1 MIRVPVL
8 SPKGKP
14 LIPAK
19 ASRVRRWL
27 KAGKAKVIHN
37 DLGLFQVQLFKE
49 PSGEATQDIVVG
61 IDPGKLFTGIAVQSQ
76 KATLFLAH
84 LKLPFKTV
92 TKRMQGRAMM
102 RRGRRGRRI
111 NRKLTQEQRN
121 HRQHR
126 FDNRKG
132 HKIPP
137 SIRANKDLEFRV
149 LQELRQIYPFTDV
162 VVEVIKARGDK
173 GFSPAMVGQYWQ
185 IDRVESEGYTVHT
198 QEGWHTSNLRK
209 YLGLSKAKNKAE
221 ESPAAHAVDGICLA
235 ASQFMRYR
243 QIKGKSGTF
252 LGSIEVT
259 PCQFAVINRPPICRR
274 QLHLMIPSKG
284 GKRRGYG
291 GTLTRHGLRKGDY
304 VKAVKAGV
312 THYGYVSGD
321 TKTQVSVSDSSWKR
335 LGQFTTKK
343 VQLLQRNT
351 RLVSTVGLSNLTALS
366 GAKWNHQC
374 AYCGASGVPLQKE
387 NCKALIGSIST
398 SCGKLTVTLIP
409 RPS

>member
-14 LIPAK
+14 LMPAK

-27 KAGKAKVIHN
+27 KTGKAKVVHD
-37 DLGLFQVQLFKE
+37 DLGIFQVQLVKP
-49 PSGEATQDIVVG
+49 PSGEETQKIVAGV
-61 IDPGKLFTGIAVQSQ
+61 DPGKLFTGIAVQST

-84 LKLPFKTV
+84 LNLPFENV
-92 TKRMQGRAMM
+92 TKRMTQRAMM

-111 NRKLTQEQRN
+111 NRNLPYDQRN

-137 SIRANKDLEFRV
+137 SIRANKQLALKV
-149 LQELRQIYPFTDV
+149 IQELSRIYPFWDV

-173 GFSPAMVGQYWQ
+173 SFSPAMVGQYWQ
-185 IDRVESEGYTVHT
+185 IEQLEQAGYAVHT
-198 QEGWHTSNLRK
+198 QEGWYTSTLRQ
-209 YLGLSKAKNKAE
+209 YLGLPKAKNKAE

-243 QIKGKSGTF
+243 QIKGKSGTW

-259 PCQFAVINRPPICRR
+259 PCQFAVINRPPVCRR
-274 QLHLMIPSKG
+274 QLHMMIPVKG
-284 GKRRGYG
+284 KGRRKYG
-291 GTLTRHGLRKGDY
+291 GTVTCHGFRKGDY

-321 TKTQVSVSDSSWKR
+321 TKSQVSLSDAHWKR
-335 LGQFTTKK
+335 VGRFTAKK

-351 RLVSTVGLSNLTALS
+351 GLVSTVGLSN
-366 GAKWNHQC
+366 
-374 AYCGASGVPLQKE
+374 
-387 NCKALIGSIST
+387 
-398 SCGKLTVTLIP
+398 SCGVE
-409 RPS
+409 R